1 MNWRN
6 EMLNFNEKINLIW
19 QIAETLRGIYKPEKY
34 GDVILPMCVIRRF
47 DCILEE
53 KKDEIMKIYEEY
65 KSIPEES
72 LEEIMLAEI
81 EARLGIDQKFY
92 NISPFTLEKLM
103 NDSENIKENFEE
115 YINGFSD
122 NVRDIIQ
129 HFDLKKEI
137 EKLSKNNAL
146 YSTLKELVKVDFHP
160 DVVSNME
167 MGYIF
172 EDLIRR
178 FSENGEAG
186 DHYTPREVIEL
197 CMEMLFYGREET
209 IEQKGKILS
218 VADFCAGTGGMLS
231 LAERYIKKKNPTAD
245 VQLFGQEIND
255 QSYAICKSDMLIKGQ
270 NPENIVLGNTLDN
283 DGHSGKQ
290 YRYLIS
296 NPPFGVQWKKE
307 EAKVKEESEKLGF
320 DGRFGAGTP
329 RVSDGS
335 LLFLQNMMSK
345 MYKDEEGSRVAIIFN
360 GSPLF
365 TGDAGSGESN
375 IRKWIIENDMLEGV
389 IAMPTDLFYNTGI
402 STYVWVITNRKSQD
416 RQGKIQLVNAVDF
429 YKPMRKS
436 LGNKRKEITKGQIK
450 EIRKIYAEFSEG
462 EYCRI
467 FDNEDFGFR
476 KITVERPLKLKFQV
490 TSEKIEELKNQSQF
504 VNLAVSKK
512 KKEEL
517 KEQEEAEGRK
527 QQDKLIDM
535 LQSFSSDE
543 IFMSRDKFL
552 KALKKKIKEY
562 DLDFVKGALLKAVLQ
577 TIGERDED
585 AEVCK
590 DSKGNIEADTSQ
602 RDTETI
608 PLKDSIEVYFQR
620 EVVPHVPDAWMDESS
635 FDKIGYEIPF
645 TRHFYKYEELRSFEE
660 IMSEVKAL
668 EEEIQEDIRAVLG

>member
-1 MNWRN
+1 MQ
-6 EMLNFNEKINLIW
+6 NFNEKINLIW

-34 GDVILPMCVIRRF
+34 GDIILPLCVIRRF
-47 DCILEE
+47 DCILET
-53 KKDEIMKIYEEY
+53 KKEEVLEIYEEY
-65 KSIPEES
+65 KTLPEDSIEDV
-72 LEEIMLAEI
+72 MLAEL
-81 EARLGIDQKFY
+81 EERLGIKQKFY
-92 NISPFTLEKLM
+92 NISPFTIEKLL
-103 NDSENIKENFEE
+103 NDSENIKSNLEE
-115 YINGFSD
+115 YLNGFSN

-129 HFDLKKEI
+129 HFDFKKEI

-146 YSTLKELVKVDFHP
+146 YNTIKEMSKVDFHP
-160 DVVSNME
+160 DVVSNQE

-178 FSENGEAG
+178 FNENGEAG

-197 CMEMLFYGREET
+197 CMNTLFYGKEDV
-209 IEQKGKILS
+209 INQKGKILS

-231 LAERYIKKKNPTAD
+231 VAEKYIRRKNETAD

-270 NPENIVLGNTLDN
+270 NPENIILGNTLDN

-307 EAKVKEESEKLGF
+307 ESKVKDEHEKQGF
-320 DGRFGAGTP
+320 NGRFGAGTP

-335 LLFLQNMMSK
+335 LLFLQNMISK
-345 MYKDEEGSRVAIIFN
+345 MYKDEEGSRIAIIFN

-375 IRKWIIENDMLEGV
+375 IRKWIIESDMLEGI

-402 STYVWVITNRKSQD
+402 ATYIWVLTNRKAPE
-416 RQGKIQLVNAVDF
+416 RQGKIQLVHAVDF

-436 LGNKRKEITKGQIK
+436 LGNKRKEISPDQIE
-450 EIRKIYAEFSEG
+450 EIRKIYAEFKEG

-467 FDNEDFGFR
+467 FDNEEFGFR
-476 KITVERPLKLKFQV
+476 KVTVERPLKLKFQI
-490 TSEKIEELKNQSQF
+490 TPEKMEELKNHTQF
-504 VNLAVSKK
+504 ISLVISKK
-512 KKEEL
+512 KKEDE
-517 KEQEEAEGRK
+517 KAREEAEGRK
-527 QQDKLIDM
+527 QQEDLLKM
-535 LQSFSSDE
+535 LESFDSNE

-552 KALKKKIKEY
+552 KSLKKKVKEFN
-562 DLDFVKGALLKAVLQ
+562 LDFVKGSLLTAIWQ
-577 TIGERDED
+577 TIGERDEE

-590 DSKGNIEADTSQ
+590 DNKGNIEPDTSL

-608 PLKDSIEVYFQR
+608 PLKEDIQEYFKR
-620 EVVPHVPDAWMDESS
+620 EVLPHVPDAYLDENT

-645 TRHFYKYEELRSFEE
+645 TRHFYKYEELRPFEE
-660 IMSEVKAL
+660 IMAEISDL
-668 EEEIQEDIRAVLG
+668 EKEIQEDIKAVLG

>member
-1 MNWRN
+1 MQ
-6 EMLNFNEKINLIW
+6 NFNEKINLIW

-34 GDVILPMCVIRRF
+34 GDIILPLCVIRRF
-47 DCILEE
+47 DCILET
-53 KKDEIMKIYEEY
+53 KKEEILEIYEEY
-65 KSIPEES
+65 KDVPEDS
-72 LEEIMLAEI
+72 NEEVMLAEL
-81 EARLGIDQKFY
+81 EERFGIKQKFY
-92 NISPFTLEKLM
+92 NISPFTIEKLL
-103 NDSENIKENFEE
+103 NDSENIKSNLEE
-115 YINGFSD
+115 YLNGFSN

-129 HFDLKKEI
+129 HFDFKNEI

-146 YSTLKELVKVDFHP
+146 YNTIKEMSKVDFHP
-160 DVVSNME
+160 DVVSNQE

-178 FSENGEAG
+178 FNENGEAG

-197 CMEMLFYGREET
+197 CMNTLFYGKEDV
-209 IEQKGKILS
+209 INQKGKILS

-231 LAERYIKKKNPTAD
+231 VAEKYIRRKNETAD

-270 NPENIVLGNTLDN
+270 NPENIILGNTLDN

-307 EAKVKEESEKLGF
+307 ESKVKDEHEKQGF
-320 DGRFGAGTP
+320 NGRFGAGTP

-335 LLFLQNMMSK
+335 LLFLQNMISK
-345 MYKDEEGSRVAIIFN
+345 MYKDEEGSRIAIIFN

-375 IRKWIIENDMLEGV
+375 IRKWIIESDMLEGI

-402 STYVWVITNRKSQD
+402 ATYIWVLTNRKSPE

-429 YKPMRKS
+429 CKPMRKS
-436 LGNKRKEITKGQIK
+436 LGNKRKEITPEQIK
-450 EIRKIYAEFSEG
+450 EVRKIYEEFKEG

-467 FDNEDFGFR
+467 FDNEEFGFR
-476 KITVERPLKLKFQV
+476 KVTVERPLKLKFQI
-490 TSEKIEELKNQSQF
+490 TPEKMEELKNHTQF
-504 VNLAVSKK
+504 ISLAISKK
-512 KKEEL
+512 KKEDE
-517 KEQEEAEGRK
+517 KAREEAEGRK
-527 QQDKLIDM
+527 QQEELIKM
-535 LQSFSSDE
+535 LENFDSNE

-552 KALKKKIKEY
+552 KSLKKKVKEFN
-562 DLDFVKGALLKAVLQ
+562 LDFVKGSLLTAIWQ
-577 TIGERDED
+577 TIGERDEE

-590 DSKGNIEADTSQ
+590 DNKGNIEPDTSL

-608 PLKDSIEVYFQR
+608 PLKDDIQEYFKR
-620 EVVPHVPDAWMDESS
+620 EVLPHVPDAYLDEST

-645 TRHFYKYEELRSFEE
+645 TRHFYKYEELRPFEKIMAE
-660 IMSEVKAL
+660 ISDL
-668 EEEIQEDIRAVLG
+668 EKDIQEDIKAVLG

>member
-1 MNWRN
+1 MQ
-6 EMLNFNEKINLIW
+6 NFNEKINLIW

-34 GDVILPMCVIRRF
+34 GDIILPLCVIRRF
-47 DCILEE
+47 DCILET
-53 KKDEIMKIYEEY
+53 KKEEVLEIYEEY
-65 KSIPEES
+65 KELPEDSIEDV
-72 LEEIMLAEI
+72 MLAEL
-81 EARLGIDQKFY
+81 EERLGIKQKFY
-92 NISPFTLEKLM
+92 NISSFTIEKLL
-103 NDSENIKENFEE
+103 NDSENIKSNLEE
-115 YINGFSD
+115 YLNGFSN

-129 HFDLKKEI
+129 HFDFKKEI

-146 YSTLKELVKVDFHP
+146 YNTIKEFSKVDFHP
-160 DVVSNME
+160 DVVSNQE

-178 FSENGEAG
+178 FNENGEAG

-197 CMEMLFYGREET
+197 CMNTLFYGKEDV
-209 IEQKGKILS
+209 INQKGKILS

-231 LAERYIKKKNPTAD
+231 VAEKYIRRKNETAD

-283 DGHSGKQ
+283 DGHKGKQ

-307 EAKVKEESEKLGF
+307 ESKVKDEHEKQGF
-320 DGRFGAGTP
+320 NGRFGAGTP

-335 LLFLQNMMSK
+335 LLFLQNMISK
-345 MYKDEEGSRVAIIFN
+345 MYKDEEGSRIAIIFN

-365 TGDAGSGESN
+365 TGDAGGGESN
-375 IRKWIIENDMLEGV
+375 IRKWIIENDMLEGI

-402 STYVWVITNRKSQD
+402 ATYIWVLTNRKAPE
-416 RQGKIQLVNAVDF
+416 RQGKIQLVNAIDF

-436 LGNKRKEITKGQIK
+436 LGNKRKEISPEQIE
-450 EIRKIYAEFSEG
+450 EIRKIYAEFKDG

-467 FDNEDFGFR
+467 FDNEEFGFR
-476 KITVERPLKLKFQV
+476 KVTVERPLKLKFQV
-490 TSEKIEELKNQSQF
+490 TPEKIEELKNHTQF
-504 VNLAVSKK
+504 INLAVSKK
-512 KKEEL
+512 KKEDD
-517 KEQEEAEGRK
+517 KAREEAAGRK
-527 QQDKLIDM
+527 QQEELIKMLESFDK
-535 LQSFSSDE
+535 SE

-552 KALKKKIKEY
+552 KALKKKIKEFN
-562 DLDFVKGALLKAVLQ
+562 LDFVKGTLLSAIWQ
-577 TIGERDED
+577 TIGERDEE

-590 DSKGNIEADTSQ
+590 DSKGNIEPDTYL

-608 PLKDSIEVYFQR
+608 PLKEDIQEYFKR
-620 EVVPHVPDAWMDESS
+620 EVLPHVPDAYLDEST

-645 TRHFYKYEELRSFEE
+645 TRHFYKYEELRPFED
-660 IMSEVKAL
+660 IMSEISDL
-668 EEEIQEDIRAVLG
+668 EKDIQEDIKAVLG